1 MSKEELSNLQK
12 PRQAEQA
19 FKTKDTP
26 VAKVAPSRPKPTAFV
41 IPSIMVDPGT
51 PKGTLKAL
59 ANPRKETEIAP
70 EVTSKP
76 APSLP
81 QIAPVPKPITEPT
94 PAPEPSTSPPTT
106 PENVTKPSTTP
117 APEAVPKPSTAP
129 TPPTT
134 PEHVTKPLTTPEQV
148 PKPSSTPAPAPVSKN
163 ALMPGPSHKPSTA
176 FVAPPPTF
184 ITTTSVIEET
194 PEGVDT
200 PAPIETSDTTDG
212 GETFEVQESNEEG
225 TNSSLAVGSSNESRR
240 FSQLPPASAESPNA
254 VKLGHFAVIP
264 TPSKEKIEAPKIMT
278 LGSELQAQESEKSR
292 RFSQLPPASVDSPNA
307 VKVGKFGV
315 VPTPEVKSPVSLSP
329 LGRLLV
335 ASAQE
340 EKSRRF
346 SKLPPASADSPNA
359 VKLGSK
365 FTMISREEQ
374 DEQK

>member
-26 VAKVAPSRPKPTAFV
+26 VAKVAPSRSKPTAFV

-51 PKGTLKAL
+51 PKATLKAL
-59 ANPRKETEIAP
+59 ADPRKETEIAP
-70 EVTSKP
+70 EMTSKP

-94 PAPEPSTSPPTT
+94 PAPEPSTTPPTT

-117 APEAVPKPSTAP
+117 APEHVPKPSTVPPTTPENVTEPSTTPAPEAVPKPST
-129 TPPTT
+129 
-134 PEHVTKPLTTPEQV
+134 
-148 PKPSSTPAPAPVSKN
+148 TPAPAHVSKK
-163 ALMPGPSHKPSTA
+163 ALVPGPSHKPSTA
-176 FVAPPPTF
+176 IIAPPPTF

-200 PAPIETSDTTDG
+200 PAPIKTSDTTDG
-212 GETFEVQESNEEG
+212 GETFQVQESNEEG
-225 TNSSLAVGSSNESRR
+225 TNLTLAVGSSNESRR

-346 SKLPPASADSPNA
+346 SKLPPASVDSPNA

>member
-26 VAKVAPSRPKPTAFV
+26 VAKVAPSRSKPTAFV

-51 PKGTLKAL
+51 PKATLKAL
-59 ANPRKETEIAP
+59 ADPRKETEIAP

-94 PAPEPSTSPPTT
+94 PAPEPSTTPPTT

-117 APEAVPKPSTAP
+117 APEHVPKPSTV
-129 TPPTT
+129 PPTT
-134 PEHVTKPLTTPEQV
+134 PENVTKPST
-148 PKPSSTPAPAPVSKN
+148 TPAPAPKK
-163 ALMPGPSHKPSTA
+163 ALVPGPSHKPSTA

-184 ITTTSVIEET
+184 ISTTSVIEET

-212 GETFEVQESNEEG
+212 GETFQVQESNEG
-225 TNSSLAVGSSNESRR
+225 SNSSLAVGSSNESRR

-346 SKLPPASADSPNA
+346 SKLPPASVDSPNA